1 MKSYKGKIAT
11 ALAKETDKLSSSKNF
26 ISKAEPKERGL
37 GEYPSYGSSN
47 KRNPTVSQS
56 TSNKY
61 GSYPGTSASGS
72 RNSGAQA
79 RGTGANYQ
87 RQPQGYSKLEDK
99 YARGNNEKYMTQWSA
114 EADNVDL
121 YNKFQKPSSDGF
133 DVNDLGIKGFAIRE
147 TDFVDVV

>member
-1 MKSYKGKIAT
+1 MGLIQGP
-11 ALAKETDKLSSSKNF
+11 ALVDLETQV
-26 ISKAEPKERGL
+26 PKQEVQVL
-37 GEYPSYGSSN
+37 TTKDN
-47 KRNPTVSQS
+47 LKVTV
-56 TSNKY
+56 
-61 GSYPGTSASGS
+61 
-72 RNSGAQA
+72 
-79 RGTGANYQ
+79 
-87 RQPQGYSKLEDK
+87 KLEDK